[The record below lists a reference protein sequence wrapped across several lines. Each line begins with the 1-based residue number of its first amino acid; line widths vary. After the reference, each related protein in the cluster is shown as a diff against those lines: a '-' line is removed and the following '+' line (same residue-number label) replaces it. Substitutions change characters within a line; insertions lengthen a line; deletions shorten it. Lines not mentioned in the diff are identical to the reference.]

1 MDLRHGMEAASI
13 LHIMDVTMGMV
24 MGVAMDMAMGVAMAG
39 CRVVSVFPWERVVMD
54 EAGIVDGIAPIGIP
68 PGTCRTPGIPSR
80 IQGTQ

>member
-24 MGVAMDMAMGVAMAG
+24 MGVASDMAMAG
-39 CRVVSVFPWERVVMD
+39 CLVVSVFPWERVVMD
-54 EAGIVDGIAPIGIP
+54 AAGIVDGIAPIGIP